1 MTVHGVPM
9 AKVFLTGG
17 SGFLGRYLIAAL
29 KDNGAEVLALAR
41 SAEAAETIARRG
53 AQPIAGDLA
62 ADGAW
67 AKAVADA
74 HAVLHGAAL
83 LVPFAPYRT
92 FYDANV
98 LGTRRLLAA
107 ARGRG
112 PKRFVFVGAAAVVM
126 GRPQPMYNADETLPL
141 QRPAFAPYV
150 ATKSIADAEV
160 RAASTDTFAAMV
172 VRPPAIWGEGS
183 HLADQLKDSVAKG
196 QFALVDQGRA
206 VMSVCHA
213 ANAASGAIAALSKGK
228 GGEGYFLADDGTT
241 TFRQFAASMVGE
253 DALRGVRSFPFWA
266 AWQVGGLQQQL
277 ANWGWIKNPVIT
289 RQILRLIGKDFT
301 ISTAKAKRELGWLPM
316 AFETQE
322 I

>member
-1 MTVHGVPM
+1 MT
-9 AKVFLTGG
+9 KVFLTGG

-29 KDNGAEVLALAR
+29 KDNGAEVSALAR
-41 SAEAAETIARRG
+41 SAEAAETVARRG

-62 ADGAW
+62 AEGAW
-67 AKAVADA
+67 TKAVADA
-74 HAVLHGAAL
+74 DAVLHGAAL
-83 LVPFAPYRT
+83 LVPFAPYKT

-98 LGTRRLLAA
+98 LGTRRLLNA

-126 GRPQPMYNADETLPL
+126 GRPRPMYNVDEAIPL
-141 QRPAFAPYV
+141 QRPAFAPYI
-150 ATKSIADAEV
+150 ATKSIADAEI
-160 RAASTDTFAAMV
+160 RSTSTTGFDAMV

-183 HLADQLKDSVAKG
+183 HLADQLKEALAKG

-206 VMSVCHA
+206 EMSVCHA
-213 ANAASGAIAALSKGK
+213 ANVASGAIAVLEKGR
-228 GGEGYFLADDGTT
+228 GGEAYFLADDGTT
-241 TFRQFAASMVGE
+241 TFRAFAASMVGE
-253 DALRGVRSFPFWA
+253 DALKGVRSFPFWA

-301 ISTAKAKRELGWLPM
+301 ISTAKAKRDLGWLPK
-316 AFETQE
+316 T
-322 I
+322 INHGSI